1 MTPIKIKNETNR
13 SIEVEAEN
21 ILALVKN
28 GTIDSP
34 VKTLVMFKD
43 DTFMFSIEEQE
54 TIKERVKE
62 IKE

>member
-1 MTPIKIKNETNR
+1 MVIIIKDESNR
-13 SIEVEAEN
+13 AVEVKAEN

-54 TIKERVKE
+54 TIKER
-62 IKE
+62 IKGERE